1 MDCDAFHKKALAL
14 VAALLFGI
22 VNGDISQI
30 DLPRNVKSGL
40 IDAQEKL
47 KNIHQIDFVHFS
59 AKDVVRHPV
68 VAQIIRAYEP
78 RPVKAEENQEE
89 TE

>member
-1 MDCDAFHKKALAL
+1 
-14 VAALLFGI
+14 
-22 VNGDISQI
+22 
-30 DLPRNVKSGL
+30 
-40 IDAQEKL
+40 
-47 KNIHQIDFVHFS
+47 VHFS

-78 RPVKAEENQEE
+78 ANPIKSDTSEVTDKK